1 MLVAVDHDAH
11 EENAGEQA
19 SLEALF
25 ERRRRRSF
33 LTRIALRRVPPHE
46 ALRPIRPRRE
56 ARIKPEPNR
65 FSPKPAKGRRRSSFT
80 FTGVGGLLGQVAT
93 ADSATIAAAGNL
105 SVVSVVGASTVG
117 RRMVHGERAEV
128 IKERVSQRCRMIGE
142 SVGNEEEL
150 RRSWQKKHG
159 SSAVGLDAEIAK
171 LRATHSAKYAFFE
184 TRENVRIKRA
194 AFDAR
199 RASSVEN
206 ERVARRFSLDS
217 RRAAEMASPQTVPW
231 GAQLRA
237 TQGPSRRGRG
247 TT

>member
-1 MLVAVDHDAH
+1 
-11 EENAGEQA
+11 
-19 SLEALF
+19 
-25 ERRRRRSF
+25 
-33 LTRIALRRVPPHE
+33 
-46 ALRPIRPRRE
+46 
-56 ARIKPEPNR
+56 
-65 FSPKPAKGRRRSSFT
+65 
-80 FTGVGGLLGQVAT
+80 
-93 ADSATIAAAGNL
+93 
-105 SVVSVVGASTVG
+105 
-117 RRMVHGERAEV
+117 MVHGERAEV

-142 SVGNEEEL
+142 TVGTEEEL

-217 RRAAEMASPQTVPW
+217 RRAAKHRRKPFR
-231 GAQLRA
+231 GAPGSRALRVLHDEEEPREQRDCRRAPCQLRRSSA
-237 TQGPSRRGRG
+237 SVRTSNLQPESGNAAASIKPAQITLVHAQSPRHGRNWFRNGMSRMWPRKG
-247 TT
+247 